1 MNNIN
6 FFERLKSLL
15 LFPSYEWKVISLEK
29 RSLSDDF
36 RQFTFRLIVAGA
48 LAQFIGS
55 FIFVRNVL
63 DIDAYRFSFPLV
75 QSFFYIFIQTGLLMI
90 CSFFVKKMARKFKSI
105 PDQKAASRLVIYS
118 ATPLLMMFVIFN
130 LSQVLF
136 LALLPGFY
144 SLYLFWSGLPILM
157 KTDQSKRISFTFLYF
172 IFMSGLFWSFGK
184 LFGFITGILFPGS
197 STT

>member
-29 RSLSDDF
+29 RSLGDDF
-36 RQFTFRLIVAGA
+36 RQFTFRLILAGA

-63 DIDAYRFSFPLV
+63 DIDAYRFSFPLM
-75 QSFFYIFIQTGLLMI
+75 QSVFYIFIQTGLLLI
-90 CSFFVKKMARKFKSI
+90 CTLFVKKMARKFKSI
-105 PDQKAASRLVIYS
+105 PDLKAASRLVIYS

-144 SLYLFWSGLPILM
+144 SLYLFWSGLPILL
-157 KTDQSKRISFTFLYF
+157 KTDQSKRISFTFLFF
-172 IFMSGLFWSFGK
+172 IFVSGSLWSLGILFGYLSGL
-184 LFGFITGILFPGS
+184 LFPGS
-197 STT
+197 IIT